1 MPTSDGSR
9 SAESGDPQLQ
19 AEIRNFLINE
29 IAHRADLVTAEI
41 DVDRPLEEFGLASR
55 DAVAIAGE
63 LEELLGRS
71 LPATLVWEHPTI
83 NRLAAALSGAEL
95 PEVAVASAPV
105 AGVSNEPIA
114 VVGLGCRFPGGID
127 GPASFWDFL
136 MARGDAV
143 GEVPDGRWDAFD
155 DGSPEI
161 ADLLENVTRRGGFLD
176 DIAGFDA
183 QFFGI
188 TPREAAVMDPQQRLV
203 LEVAWEALEHAG
215 VAPARLRGSR
225 TGVFMGVSAPE
236 YAGLT
241 ASDLTRLEAFTATG
255 AALSIVAN
263 RLSYLLDLRGPSMIV
278 DTACSSSLVS
288 THLAVQSLRSGDS
301 DVALAGGVNVILSPT
316 ITMTFDAAGGT
327 AADGHCKAFDASA
340 DGMVRAEGCGVL
352 VLKRLSDARRD
363 GDRVL
368 ATIAATGVNS
378 DGRSNGLV
386 APNAD
391 AQKSLLRDV
400 YAGLGD
406 RELDYL
412 EAHGTGTF
420 LGDPIEARAV
430 GDVLG
435 RDRTTPLLLG
445 SVKTN
450 LGHMEAAAGAAGLIK
465 TVLSLSHRMLPAS
478 LHFTEPNPHIDFD
491 GLNLEVVAQARDW
504 PAHEGRPAR
513 AGVSGFGF
521 GGTNAHI
528 VLESVE
534 EEAAQGTPE
543 HVPVR
548 TFPLSDVSADR
559 LAPAAA
565 NLLAGEASAATAA
578 DAVVHVL
585 PPLPGPARKSGA

>member
-1 MPTSDGSR
+1 M
-9 SAESGDPQLQ
+9 
-19 AEIRNFLINE
+19 
-29 IAHRADLVTAEI
+29 
-41 DVDRPLEEFGLASR
+41 DRPLEEFGLASR

-63 LEELLGRS
+63 LEELLGRP

-83 NRLAAALSGAEL
+83 SRLAAALSGAEL
-95 PEVAVASAPV
+95 PEVARVTAVPSVADEPV
-105 AGVSNEPIA
+105 A
-114 VVGLGCRFPGGID
+114 VVGVGCRFPGGVD
-127 GPASFWDFL
+127 GPEAYWKLLLD
-136 MARGDAV
+136 RGDAI
-143 GEVPDGRWDAFD
+143 GDVPDGRWDAFD
-155 DGSPEI
+155 DGSPEV

-188 TPREAAVMDPQQRLV
+188 TPREASVMDPQQRLV

-215 VAPARLRGSR
+215 LAPARLRGSR

-288 THLAVQSLRSGDS
+288 THLAVRSLRSGDS

-327 AADGHCKAFDASA
+327 AKDGHCKPFDASA

-368 ATIAATGVNS
+368 AVITGTGVNS

-386 APNAD
+386 APNSD
-391 AQKSLLRDV
+391 AQKALLRDV
-400 YAGLGD
+400 YSAVGS
-406 RELDYL
+406 REVDYL

-420 LGDPIEARAV
+420 LGDPIEARAI
-430 GDVLG
+430 GEVLG
-435 RDRTTPLLLG
+435 RDRETPLLLG
-445 SVKTN
+445 SVKSN

-465 TVLSLSHRMLPAS
+465 TVLSLVYKTLPAS
-478 LHFTEPNPHIDFD
+478 IHYSEPNPHIDFD
-491 GLNLEVVAQARDW
+491 GMNLSVVAETRPW
-504 PAHEGRPAR
+504 PEHEGRPAR

-528 VLESVE
+528 VLESAE
-534 EEAAQGTPE
+534 EIPAESGS
-543 HVPVR
+543 VPVR

-559 LAPAAA
+559 LAAAA
-565 NLLAGEASAATAA
+565 AALLTDTDPRIWPALPGLRVPEGAGLADVAAT
-578 DAVVHVL
+578 L
-585 PPLPGPARKSGA
+585 